1 MDENNNNPDQ
11 QHLTGE
17 LLLKIALVIF
27 VVEILIM
34 ALLPLIPLPDSR
46 FIDAL
51 ADASLLSIL
60 TVILLIAWIKTDRLF
75 FLSFK
80 SKHVLIF
87 ALYALPAVG
96 ILALITTLSY
106 QFQAEEKVEQAFGQH
121 ENAMHEA
128 AHEMA
133 SYFNTRTDEL
143 LFLKNHIQTYLQSKA
158 AAQEPHWDTHIS
170 KLFADYIAQH
180 ENLVQLRL
188 IDIDGLELIRFDK
201 KMDGTTYPASQLQN
215 KSNRDYFIE
224 GLRLKPGQIYFSQ
237 INLNREFGKV
247 EMPVKP
253 VLRGVIPVILEG
265 KTQYL
270 MVLNWKLS
278 RLFDHLRHYSTNF
291 ITQQIADEQGHWV
304 LAVNPEHE
312 WGSDIAE
319 RSQYGM
325 SVKYQALWEKVQ
337 NQSSEVLRSDHSRIK
352 SGVVNVPQIISVVN
366 SRRAYVSVYSYYI
379 ISELTDEAAQKLT
392 NSLKQS
398 HFYLF
403 LLALPFIL
411 LTTWLLLV
419 MKQSQL
425 QARHQI
431 FDHAQQLEKM
441 VAERTQELQLALDNE
456 HRANK
461 AKSEFLANMSHELRT
476 PMHSILSFSQIA
488 LKKTQDEKL
497 QSYLEKVHISG
508 ERLTR
513 LLNNL
518 LDLAKLEAGKMD
530 LEILTQDM
538 NDVIKSV
545 IEEMHPLFL
554 EKGTE
559 VNFSAAA
566 EGLAEFDRDR
576 ITQVIYNLLYN
587 AVKFSPEKSVIEI
600 SLQNRKILSEDYLEI
615 SVTDEGPGIPSEEA
629 KQIFDKFE
637 QSSKTKSK
645 AGGTGLGLAI
655 SQEIVHA
662 HHGSIWVE
670 SPPPDKT
677 HGSQFIV
684 QLPCEQNT

>member
-158 AAQEPHWDTHIS
+158 AAQEPHWDKHIS

-270 MVLNWKLS
+270 MVLNWKLN

-419 MKQSQL
+419 MKRSQL

-441 VAERTQELQLALDNE
+441 VAERTQELELALDNE

-461 AKSEFLANMSHELRT
+461 AKSEFLAKMSHELRT
-476 PMHSILSFSQIA
+476 PMHPILSFSQIA

-554 EKGTE
+554 EKGIE
-559 VNFSAAA
+559 INFSAAA